1 MKRVISLCLILV
13 LSLCLLAGCGGKNDK
28 NDGATNTQF
37 STETVN
43 YVDENGE
50 SVYTFVRAE
59 SMSADATAKAL
70 SLFSALKKDLGLKG
84 IKNIADT
91 ASDGIDKYEILVGN
105 TNRTESVQALEHLRS
120 LNNRRSHDFI
130 IVTIGKKIV
139 INAFTDEAVMKAV
152 DYFIANYI
160 KAKVEGGI
168 EYTNLTAG
176 EYADVKIN
184 GAHISQFKIVK
195 PHYNSSYLTQIQIN
209 ALIDDADK
217 TYAYL
222 VDCVDDKTAEG
233 EYEIVV
239 DNCNRQGVI
248 EPDDSPAWT
257 ESNKLIVDHVYV
269 YQLQDGKHVLHTK

>member
-105 TNRTESVQALEHLRS
+105 TNRTESAQALEHLRS

-139 INAFTDEAVMKAV
+139 INAFTDESVMKAV

-168 EYTNLTAG
+168 EYTNFTAG

>member
-139 INAFTDEAVMKAV
+139 INAFTDESVMKAV

>member
-59 SMSADATAKAL
+59 SMSANATAKAL

-105 TNRTESVQALEHLRS
+105 TNRTESAQALEHLRS

-139 INAFTDEAVMKAV
+139 INAFTDESVMKAV

-168 EYTNLTAG
+168 EYTNFTAG

-239 DNCNRQGVI
+239 GNCNRQGVI